1 MHEFQTHVVLVTSPC
16 DVEAFANFDSVK
28 LTVRKIGHPMDGNEE
43 DSRNDQFRDE
53 HIVSQALQSYL
64 LLATLKF

>member
-1 MHEFQTHVVLVTSPC
+1 LTDC

-28 LTVRKIGHPMDGNEE
+28 LTVRKIGQPMDGNEE

-53 HIVSQALQSYL
+53 HIVSLELSVSIQ
-64 LLATLKF
+64 